1 LRGVFTQ
8 AGPNSDIA
16 VASMLEWLVPAQA
29 TVSFVGLSIIR
40 VRVSVLEVHIVFG
53 KSSALVS
60 NQAGCIQVAA

>member
-1 LRGVFTQ
+1 
-8 AGPNSDIA
+8 
-16 VASMLEWLVPAQA
+16 MLVPAQA
-29 TVSFVGLSIIR
+29 TVFFVGLSNIR